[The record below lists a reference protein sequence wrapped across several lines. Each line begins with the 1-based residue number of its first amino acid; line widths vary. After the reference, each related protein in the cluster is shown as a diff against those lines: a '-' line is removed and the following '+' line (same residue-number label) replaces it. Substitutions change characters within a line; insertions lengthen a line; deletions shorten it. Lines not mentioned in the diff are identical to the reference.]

1 MSDKSRITP
10 LVDRYA
16 AGADLLKK
24 AVAGMTSEQLTV
36 RPVPG
41 KWSTLEV
48 VSHLAD
54 FEIVGVDRL
63 AAVIAETDPAL
74 PGRDEQQ
81 YVARLA
87 YDRRDF
93 DEQMQLVELCRRHMT
108 RILRTLDDS
117 ALVRRGIH
125 SEAGP
130 LTLEQLLERV
140 TRHIEHHVTFIQEKR
155 KALGLTIPTAEA

>member
-1 MSDKSRITP
+1 MSDISRIAP

-24 AVAGMTSEQLTV
+24 AVAGMTLEQV
-36 RPVPG
+36 AARPVPG

-54 FEIVGVDRL
+54 FEVVGVDRL
-63 AAVIAETDPAL
+63 AVVIAESDPSL
-74 PGRDEQQ
+74 PARDERQ

-87 YDRRDF
+87 YDRRDLE
-93 DEQMQLVELCRRHMT
+93 EQLQLVELCRRHMT
-108 RILRTLDDS
+108 RILRALDDS
-117 ALVRRGIH
+117 ALASRGIH

-130 LTLEQLLERV
+130 LSLEQLLERV
-140 TRHIEHHVTFIQEKR
+140 SRHVEHHVAFIHEKR
-155 KALGLTIPTAEA
+155 KALGLS

>member
-1 MSDKSRITP
+1 MLENTRITP

-16 AGADLLKK
+16 AGADWLKT
-24 AVAGMTSEQLTV
+24 AVAGMTHDQV
-36 RPVPG
+36 MARPAPG

-54 FEIVGVDRL
+54 FEVVGVDRL

-74 PGRDEQQ
+74 PGRDEQH

-93 DEQMQLVELCRRHMT
+93 KEQLQLVELCRRHMT

-140 TRHIEHHVTFIQEKR
+140 TRHIEHHVTFIEEKR
-155 KALGLTIPTAEA
+155 KALRLAVPTEEA

>member
-1 MSDKSRITP
+1 MPDNSRITP

-16 AGADLLKK
+16 AGSVLLRNT
-24 AVAGMTSEQLTV
+24 VAGMTPEQLTA

-81 YVARLA
+81 YVAHLA
-87 YDRRDF
+87 YDQRNF
-93 DEQMQLVELCRRHMT
+93 EEQLQLVELCRRHMT

-125 SEAGP
+125 SGAGP
-130 LTLEQLLERV
+130 LTLEELLERV
-140 TRHIEHHVTFIQEKR
+140 TRHVEHHVTFIREKR
-155 KALGLTIPTAEA
+155 RALGLA

>member
-1 MSDKSRITP
+1 MT
-10 LVDRYA
+10 LEQVA
-16 AGADLLKK
+16 A
-24 AVAGMTSEQLTV
+24 

-54 FEIVGVDRL
+54 FEGVGVDRL

-93 DEQMQLVELCRRHMT
+93 DEQLQLVELCRRHMT
-108 RILRTLDDS
+108 RMLRTLDDS
-117 ALVRRGIH
+117 SLARRGIH

-140 TRHIEHHVTFIQEKR
+140 TRHVEHHVTFIQEKR
-155 KALGLTIPTAEA
+155 KALGLS